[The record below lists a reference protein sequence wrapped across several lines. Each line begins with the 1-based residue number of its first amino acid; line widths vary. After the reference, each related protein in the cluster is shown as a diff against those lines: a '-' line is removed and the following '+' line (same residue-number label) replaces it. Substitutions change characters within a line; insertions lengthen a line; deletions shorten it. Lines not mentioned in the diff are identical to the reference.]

1 MKLRF
6 FAVATLGLA
15 AGVCAAGTSYTQV
28 EPTLQQALAHSH
40 LESAQMNDGNL
51 RVVVNKAELSELSYA
66 TFIYHDICAH
76 QWRQPALF
84 AQWKIA
90 RVEVMARGAQQ
101 GYAFDA
107 RGSVCAEMGALGK
120 NFRSFIMQRSKT
132 CGAGA
137 CPAF

>member
-6 FAVATLGLA
+6 FALATLGLA
-15 AGVCAAGTSYTQV
+15 AGVCAAGTAFTQV
-28 EPTLQQALAHSH
+28 EPTLQQALAHSQ
-40 LESAQMNDGNL
+40 LESAQMKEGNL
-51 RVVVNKAELSELSYA
+51 RVVLNKADLTELSYA
-66 TFIYHDICAH
+66 TFIFHDICAH
-76 QWRQPALF
+76 QWRQPAVF

-90 RVEVMARGAQQ
+90 RVEVLARGAQQ

-107 RGSVCAEMGALGK
+107 RGSACADMGELGK

-132 CGAGA
+132 CSAGV